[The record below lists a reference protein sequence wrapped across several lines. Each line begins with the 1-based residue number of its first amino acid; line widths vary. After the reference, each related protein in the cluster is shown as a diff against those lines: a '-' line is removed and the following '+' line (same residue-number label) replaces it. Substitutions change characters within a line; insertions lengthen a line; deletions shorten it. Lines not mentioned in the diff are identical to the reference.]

1 MLAVSQETG
10 LRRVLNILRR
20 EGERTCSVKKNV
32 IHSYASKIAVA
43 CIFSLVCVAS
53 AEAQTIATL
62 SGRVTDRQG
71 AGVPGAT
78 VTLYRRERPTEGIQT
93 VTDETGAYRFERI
106 ASGEYLI
113 EAEASGFARSAAQQ
127 MRVES
132 GGSPSLNIT
141 LEIAGVREEVVV
153 TASGTAQTT
162 DEVSK
167 AITVIDQREIDE
179 RDEFLI
185 PEALRTVP
193 GLRIRQLG
201 GPGTLTSIRSRGLR
215 NQDTAVLVDG
225 LRLRDAASPQ
235 GDAGALLSNLVV
247 TNISRVEVLR
257 GSGSSLYGTNAIGG
271 VINIVSDEGG
281 GPLRGNLL
289 LEGGSLGLFRGRA
302 QIAGSA
308 GEGDRV
314 IFSAGLT
321 HVNISR
327 GVDGDDASRTTGG
340 QGRVLFRFTPKTTLA
355 ARIYATDAFV
365 QLNDSPNVIG
375 TLPPTG
381 IVEAVP
387 LSRAELRRYET
398 GTPRS
403 QLNVGS
409 ATFIPSANDPDASG
423 TTRFF
428 SGALIFAQQLTDSL
442 SYTIA
447 YQGLTSGRSSFEG
460 PGGNFFEPFGNTRLD
475 FDGRIHTLNART
487 DFRLGRTNLINAG
500 YEFEHENFLNR
511 SFPVNA
517 NGNNEVDVTQR
528 SHTLFVQDQ
537 LNFLDGRLQFSVAF
551 RSQFFSL
558 RQPKFTPAAN
568 APFGGPFEAPPNAY
582 TGDGSVAYFFNET
595 NTKLRAHVG
604 NGYRAPSLFE
614 RFGTSFS
621 TFSNS
626 FSPIGDPRL
635 RPERSIA
642 FDAGVDQALF
652 NNRLRASATYFYTR
666 LQEVVGFDF
675 SGLINPAT
683 DPFGRFFGFLNTS
696 GGLARGLEL
705 SATAAPT
712 RTLDLFTSYTYTNSD
727 ERIPHAAGIRSFI
740 IPDHQFSLVATQ
752 RFGRRVLVNF
762 DFVASSNYIVPIFPA
777 IYRFDGLVKADLG
790 ASYTLPL
797 RDTMSMRFFGKV
809 ENLFG
814 QNYFEGGFRTPGRT
828 GIGGVSLSF

>member
-1 MLAVSQETG
+1 M
-10 LRRVLNILRR
+10 
-20 EGERTCSVKKNV
+20 KKN
-32 IHSYASKIAVA
+32 AVYRCARKVVFA
-43 CIFSLVCVAS
+43 CALSLYCAVLAN
-53 AEAQTIATL
+53 AQTVATVN
-62 SGRVTDRQG
+62 GRVTDRQG

-78 VTLYRRERPTEGIQT
+78 VTLYARERPTEGIQT
-93 VTDETGAYRFERI
+93 VTDDTGAYRFERL
-106 ASGEYLI
+106 APGEYLV

-127 MRVES
+127 LRVES
-132 GGSPSLNIT
+132 GAGPTLNIT

-153 TASGTAQTT
+153 TASGTAQTI

-167 AITVIDQREIDE
+167 AITVVDQRELDE
-179 RDEFLI
+179 RDEFSI

-193 GLRIRQLG
+193 GLRVRQLG
-201 GPGTLTSIRSRGLR
+201 GPGTLVSIRSRGLR

-247 TNISRVEVLR
+247 TDVSRVEVLR

-271 VINIVSDEGG
+271 VINVVTDEGG
-281 GPLRGNLL
+281 GPFRGSLL
-289 LEGGSLGLFRGRA
+289 LEGGSLGLFRGRG
-302 QIAGSA
+302 QVAGSA
-308 GEGDRV
+308 GDGDRV

-321 HVNISR
+321 HVNISK
-327 GVDGDDASRTTGG
+327 GVDDDDASRTTGG
-340 QGRVLFRFTPKTTLA
+340 QGRVLFRFTPKTTLS

-365 QLNDSPNVIG
+365 QVNDSPDVIG

-387 LSRAELRRYET
+387 LSLAELRRYES

-409 ATFIPSANDPDASG
+409 ATFLPSANDPDASG
-423 TTRFF
+423 ATRFF
-428 SGALIFAQQLTDSL
+428 SGAVIFAQQPTESF
-442 SYTIA
+442 SYTVA
-447 YQGLTSGRSSFEG
+447 YQGLTSDRSSFEG
-460 PGGNFFEPFGNTRLD
+460 PGGNFFEPLGNTRSD
-475 FDGRIHTLNART
+475 FDGRIHTLNARS
-487 DFRLGRTNLINAG
+487 DFRLGRSNLVNAG
-500 YEFEHENFLNR
+500 YEFEDENFVSR
-511 SFPVNA
+511 TFAVTPAGDNA
-517 NGNNEVDVTQR
+517 VDVTQR

-537 LNFLDGRLQFSVAF
+537 LNFLDGRLQFSAAF

-558 RQPKFTPAAN
+558 NQPQFTPAAN

-582 TGDGSVAYFFNET
+582 TGDGSVAYFFSET
-595 NTKLRAHVG
+595 NTKLRGHVG

-614 RFGTSFS
+614 RFGSSFS
-621 TFSNS
+621 TFSGS

-642 FDAGVDQALF
+642 FDAGVDQTLF
-652 NNRLRASATYFYTR
+652 DNRLRASATYFYTR
-666 LQEVVGFDF
+666 LQEVIGFDS
-675 SGLINPAT
+675 SGLINPVT

-712 RTLDLFTSYTYTNSD
+712 STLDLFTSYTYTNSD
-727 ERIPHAAGIRSFI
+727 ERVPHAAGVRSFI

-752 RFGRRVLVNF
+752 RIGRRVFVNF
-762 DFVASSNYIVPIFPA
+762 DLVASSNYIVPIFPR

-797 RDTMSMRFFGKV
+797 AGTRAIRFYGKV
-809 ENLFG
+809 ENLFD
-814 QNYFEGGFRTPGRT
+814 QDYFEGGFRTPGRA
-828 GIGGVSLSF
+828 GVGGAAFSF